1 MTKNRHSS
9 PLIWDSR
16 SVICSL
22 IKTCVCSK
30 KHTQHL
36 SIKPKWLQTHRGY
49 LNLYYF
55 SPCDSLVRAGLLP
68 LPPTSLLED
77 LNNSCYLRYL
87 CIRLFMKAQMCMC
100 RAAAWEANEDIRWVQ
115 GSERGDFFFVI
126 ASWNWILFK
135 SSFHKRP
142 WPMHVVQRP
151 KGQRKACSAFVSVPD
166 WLDVNL
172 TLSLRRPNNK
182 KGWKT
187 RGASGRGFPQPPSL
201 ISFTASFS
209 DGGQKPTE

>member
-1 MTKNRHSS
+1 MTKNQHSS

-16 SVICSL
+16 SVSCSL

-115 GSERGDFFFVI
+115 GSERGDFFYCNSVMKLDSVRVVVSQKTMTDACCTATEGTEEGLFCFCLCSWLTGCQPHFVT
-126 ASWNWILFK
+126 
-135 SSFHKRP
+135 SSP
-142 WPMHVVQRP
+142 EQ
-151 KGQRKACSAFVSVPD
+151 
-166 WLDVNL
+166 
-172 TLSLRRPNNK
+172 
-182 KGWKT
+182 
-187 RGASGRGFPQPPSL
+187 
-201 ISFTASFS
+201 
-209 DGGQKPTE
+209 